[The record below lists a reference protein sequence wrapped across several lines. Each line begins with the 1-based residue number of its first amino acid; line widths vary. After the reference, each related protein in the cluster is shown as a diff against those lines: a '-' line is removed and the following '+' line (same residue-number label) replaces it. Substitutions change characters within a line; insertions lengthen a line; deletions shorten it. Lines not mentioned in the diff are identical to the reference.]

1 MYHRFG
7 WEITTP
13 FFWFVVAGTFI
24 VLISAL
30 IRSGRDSIVPI
41 IQERMNTYQETR
53 PLAVLNKGK
62 ELIHWSERDGW
73 AHLYLYDDQGNLK
86 NRITKGPW
94 HVEQVLKVDEATRT
108 IYFVG
113 NGKEEGENPYYEQL
127 YKVNVNGSGLETD
140 YKGGVFFIK

>member
-7 WEITTP
+7 WEITTV
-13 FFWFVVAGTFI
+13 FFLV
-24 VLISAL
+24 
-30 IRSGRDSIVPI
+30 RSSRDLHRIDICSYTIGQDSIVPI

-108 IYFVG
+108 IYLWG
-113 NGKEEGENPYYEQL
+113 MARKREKIRIMN
-127 YKVNVNGSGLETD
+127 SC
-140 YKGGVFFIK
+140 IK

>member
-1 MYHRFG
+1 
-7 WEITTP
+7 
-13 FFWFVVAGTFI
+13 
-24 VLISAL
+24 
-30 IRSGRDSIVPI
+30 
-41 IQERMNTYQETR
+41 MNTYQETR

-108 IYFVG
+108 IYLWG
-113 NGKEEGENPYYEQL
+113 MARKREKIRIMN
-127 YKVNVNGSGLETD
+127 SC
-140 YKGGVFFIK
+140 IK